1 MKREKFLQD
10 AKREPSRFYRNPSD
24 IIRDRR
30 LSNEDRLE
38 ILDAWARAVDDG
50 DGTMRDELHRL
61 RGQVENGTEPL
72 TQRLRAAQYRGPSPH
87 PKALPVSRGNI

>member
-30 LSNEDRLE
+30 LSNEDRIE
-38 ILDAWARAVDDG
+38 ILDAWARNIEDDDG
-50 DGTMRDELHRL
+50 MMRDELHRL
-61 RGQVENGTEPL
+61 RDQVENGTEPH
-72 TQRLRAAQYRGPSPH
+72 TQRLRAAQ
-87 PKALPVSRGNI
+87 

>member
-10 AKREPSRFYRNPSD
+10 AKRDPSRFYRNPSD

-38 ILDAWARAVDDG
+38 ILDAWARAIEDEDG
-50 DGTMRDELHRL
+50 GARDEIHRL
-61 RGQVENGTEPL
+61 RDQVENGTDPA
-72 TQRLRAAQYRGPSPH
+72 QPRLRAVP
-87 PKALPVSRGNI
+87 